1 MLSHMRQKYDAY
13 QSFCEKL
20 LASGETLV
28 GSKKTLAIRSHPPEL
43 VEIYK
48 EFAKRL
54 KDMSVI
60 ARVFFEKCIR
70 QHQIFESML

>member
-13 QSFCEKL
+13 QTFCEKL

-43 VEIYK
+43 VAVYK
-48 EFAKRL
+48 ELANRIKE
-54 KDMSVI
+54 MSLI
-60 ARVFFEKCIR
+60 ARDFFEKCVR
-70 QHQIFESML
+70 QNHIF